1 MKNPAYSFFV
11 QNPKT
16 LKYTIN
22 PELYK
27 NQEGHIYLYVFGKLL
42 ANSILEREMV
52 GVSFAPSFLKL
63 IFDQPLVFADLY
75 DEFDDITMKNYEQMR
90 GMSADDFSA
99 LELTFTVFS
108 QGKVVDLIENGA
120 NISVKKIEIF
130 VINLNVI

>member
-27 NQEGHIYLYVFGKLL
+27 NQEGHIYLLVFGKLL

-52 GVSFAPSFLKL
+52 GISLAHSLLKL
-63 IFDQPLVFADLY
+63 VFDQPLVFADLY

-90 GMSADDFSA
+90 AMTADDLTA

-108 QGKVVDLIENGA
+108 QGKVVDLIENGS
-120 NISVKKIEIF
+120 NISV
-130 VINLNVI
+130 NN

>member
-27 NQEGHIYLYVFGKLL
+27 NPEGQIYLQVFGKLL

-52 GVSFAPSFLKL
+52 GVSLAPSLLKL

-75 DEFDDITMKNYEQMR
+75 DEFDDITIKNYEQMR

-108 QGKVVDLIENGA
+108 QGKVVDLIENGS
-120 NISVKKIEIF
+120 NISVKNIIDF
-130 VINLNVI
+130 RP

>member
-52 GVSFAPSFLKL
+52 GVSFAPSLLKL

-108 QGKVVDLIENGA
+108 QGKVVDLIENGS
-120 NISVKKIEIF
+120 NISV
-130 VINLNVI
+130 NN